1 MIYYKLVSYTAP
13 LKEMD
18 INYNVDFGHTQDI
31 DNETMYR
38 NTHFTNK
45 EEALE
50 CQKANLLAGIESCKQ
65 IINQNQKEIDKFEA
79 LKDRYYIYYDKI
91 TRT

>member
-18 INYNVDFGHTQDI
+18 INYDVDFGYTKDL
-31 DNETMYR
+31 DNETMYK
-38 NTHFTNK
+38 NVHFTNK

-50 CQKANLLAGIESCKQ
+50 CQKANLLAGIESCKT
-65 IINQNQKEIDKFEA
+65 IIDHNQKEIDKFEA
-79 LKDRYYIYYDKI
+79 LKDSYYIYYDKI
-91 TRT
+91 TRK